1 MDNPLIKAL
10 FLSLLVNR
18 IVEGIAQP
26 IRKQWPKLSL
36 WWLIYVAWL
45 VGGVLAFLANI
56 NLVPELFPDPLVGRV
71 VSAVIIGG
79 GANLIKSIFN
89 ALEPKPPDITTTN
102 VSADNVTLASG
113 ASTVDVQMSKGDG
126 VVL

>member
-26 IRKQWPKLSL
+26 IRKQWPNLSL
-36 WWLIYVAWL
+36 WWLIYVAWI
-45 VGGVLAFLANI
+45 VGGLLAFLANI
-56 NLVPELFPDPLVGRV
+56 NLVPDLFPDPLVGRV

-89 ALEPKPPDITTTN
+89 ALEPKQPDSTVTN

-113 ASTVDVQMSKGDG
+113 ASSVDVQMTKGDG
-126 VVL
+126 VL

>member
-36 WWLIYVAWL
+36 WWLIYVAWV
-45 VGGVLAFLANI
+45 VGGLLAFAAGI
-56 NLVPELFPDPLVGRV
+56 NLLPDLFPDETVGRV

>member
-1 MDNPLIKAL
+1 MDNPIVKAL

-18 IVEGIAQP
+18 IVEGMAQP
-26 IRKQWPKLSL
+26 IRKQWPNLSL
-36 WWLIYVAWL
+36 WWLIYVAWII
-45 VGGVLAFLANI
+45 GGILAFAANI
-56 NLVPELFPDPLVGRV
+56 NLVPDLFPDPLVGRI
-71 VSAVIIGG
+71 VSSVIIGG

-89 ALEPKPPDITTTN
+89 ALEPKQPDNTVTN

-126 VVL
+126 VL